1 MFERQAEPLLCINRK
16 TFWHVVMAPLARVR
30 RFHENQVLLRNFLVA
45 TLSKRFTLDI
55 ICEEQRR

>member
-1 MFERQAEPLLCINRK
+1 MFERQAEPVLCINRK

-45 TLSKRFTLDI
+45 TPSKRVT
-55 ICEEQRR
+55 